1 MLTTKHPWQK
11 KIWYLQKKTPR
22 KNKIH
27 HQAQQIPPLKSTQ
40 IRPPELASSKS
51 CSDFSRR
58 PSLAALNKEAANF
71 FRVACGINRFGLHE
85 KNRIFKKWTSKNK
98 SFEKIS
104 TRNFWMKLLVV
115 FLNRRSKT
123 RNFLVVNRRSEKKKK
138 SLALALAAWDSAW
151 PKAIFAIRRCLGL
164 NHGQGGKSI
173 SNLEVGM
180 IFSCI
185 PEWYMFQKNAC
196 FFQSW
201 TTVENVFCGVFR
213 PLKHNPTKKK

>member
-1 MLTTKHPWQK
+1 M
-11 KIWYLQKKTPR
+11 KI
-22 KNKIH
+22 
-27 HQAQQIPPLKSTQ
+27 
-40 IRPPELASSKS
+40 
-51 CSDFSRR
+51 
-58 PSLAALNKEAANF
+58 
-71 FRVACGINRFGLHE
+71 
-85 KNRIFKKWTSKNK
+85 
-98 SFEKIS
+98 
-104 TRNFWMKLLVV
+104 LVV

-123 RNFLVVNRRSEKKKK
+123 RNFLVVNRRSEKKKIVGLGLSSLRFCLAK
-138 SLALALAAWDSAW
+138 SYFCD
-151 PKAIFAIRRCLGL
+151 PKMFAL

-213 PLKHNPTKKK
+213 PLKHNPPKKNNKKTESNGGSPVQTVKFSCSIQNPSPSAFGKFPFHPPLFG